1 MIVRSGEVV
10 SVSPLE
16 GQRGTVEGIN
26 ARSFSVPG
34 LFSTIEN
41 GLDAAR
47 LHVVFNNQTGV
58 PTVIEIDQ
66 LEFAVDD
73 EISIYVSNFQPH
85 RG

>member
-1 MIVRSGEVV
+1 V

-26 ARSFSVPG
+26 TSSFTVPG
-34 LFSTIEN
+34 LFNTIER
-41 GLDAAR
+41 GLDASR
-47 LHVVFNNQTGV
+47 LHAVFNNQTGV
-58 PTVIEIDQ
+58 PTVIEIDH
-66 LEFAVDD
+66 LELAVDD